1 MFGAGKHGRHLEN
14 KGARVYSDVYCLVF
28 QGSTLL
34 RIRPRVTSMS
44 MGLEGAMAVR
54 STRTGPAT
62 LASG

>member
-1 MFGAGKHGRHLEN
+1 MELVSMVAVCRERR
-14 KGARVYSDVYCLVF
+14 ARVYSDVYCLVF

-34 RIRPRVTSMS
+34 RIRPRVTSMF
-44 MGLEGAMAVR
+44 MGLEGAMAVQ